1 MMLTGTEHPWY
12 CVMRAAMHRLR
23 FTLAS
28 SQSLSD
34 DAAFER
40 DKITRSRRCRTA
52 HVNFQPTM
60 RVTYRL
66 CFLLL
71 CLVGAV
77 RAHCPALQQCEC
89 ESNPSRVVCDGI
101 SGNATENA
109 DLPAL
114 SSLPSVEMYIFR
126 NFKQMQAHAFENV
139 TFLSNRSIVI
149 QLINVS
155 TIHSNAFSTSLAM
168 PNDSSLSIDIDHG
181 SLTLRWS
188 AFNRLKIQRLRFLNV
203 NLFNGRPVFDTL
215 ALGEGLQID
224 ELIFEQTGLTGF
236 TSGIRNA
243 VQVRRLSIRQCP
255 ALTQLTDKSLPSF
268 LSTSTSLEIADT
280 GLRLINAH
288 TFQAWAL
295 LLRELLIRNNT
306 NFTSLPSGIV
316 DGVLMEL
323 ETLDLSS
330 NPIGQLDRNYDWFPY
345 SYAKHLVLKQQQL
358 DLYLR
363 AGILK
368 TLVNLRTID
377 FSDGFVAD
385 DELGETNLIRD
396 HVPNMPNLE
405 LIDVSFTNLTATM
418 IVDLLAKLSHSAN
431 RTVHV
436 RLLGQTLNDSHF
448 CSFFSIFQHAPNLL
462 RLELDVTHEC
472 NCVVDVFF
480 NDEQFQGTTNHP
492 QGRPS
497 CLSDPTRLRCDI
509 RSQLTLS
516 KCSISRPTP
525 DESGSN
531 TGNLSKMAFIGM
543 MVGLAVA
550 VLSLLLLGSGMA
562 YRVRRTSRRLTE
574 VDMEQPAENP
584 LAAVIEERLQSQ
596 H

>member
-1 MMLTGTEHPWY
+1 
-12 CVMRAAMHRLR
+12 
-23 FTLAS
+23 
-28 SQSLSD
+28 
-34 DAAFER
+34 
-40 DKITRSRRCRTA
+40 
-52 HVNFQPTM
+52 M
-60 RVTYRL
+60 RVSYHL

-71 CLVGAV
+71 CLLGAV

-89 ESNPSRVVCDGI
+89 ESDASRVICDGS
-101 SGNATENA
+101 SGNETENSYF
-109 DLPAL
+109 PEL
-114 SSLPSVEMYIFR
+114 SSLPSVELYIFR
-126 NFKQMQAHAFENV
+126 NFKQMQAHVFENM
-139 TFLSNRSIVI
+139 TFLGNHSIVI
-149 QLINVS
+149 QLVNVS

-168 PNDSSLSIDIDHG
+168 PSDSSLSIDIAHG
-181 SLTLRWS
+181 SLTLRLS

-203 NLFNGRPVFDTL
+203 HLFNGRPVFDTYS
-215 ALGEGLQID
+215 LGEGLQID
-224 ELIFEQTGLTGF
+224 ELIFEQSGLTGF
-236 TSGIRNA
+236 TSGIRNT
-243 VQVRRLSIRQCP
+243 VQVRRLSIRHCA

-268 LSTSTSLEIADT
+268 LSTSTSLEIANT

-288 TFQAWAL
+288 TFQAWSL
-295 LLRELLIRNNT
+295 VLRELLIRNNT

-330 NPIGQLDRNYDWFPY
+330 NSIGQLERNYDWFPY

-368 TLVNLRTID
+368 TLVNLRTVD
-377 FSDGFVAD
+377 FSEGFVAE
-385 DELGETNLIRD
+385 DELGKTNLIRD
-396 HVPNMPNLE
+396 HVPSMANLE
-405 LIDVSFTNLTATM
+405 LIDVSFTNLTETM

-431 RTVHV
+431 RTVQV
-436 RLLGQTLNDSHF
+436 RLLGHTLNDSHF

-462 RLELDVTHEC
+462 HLELDATHEC
-472 NCVVDVFF
+472 NCAVDLFF
-480 NDEQFQGTTNHP
+480 NDEQLQSTTN
-492 QGRPS
+492 RPPMRPI
-497 CLSDPTRLRCDI
+497 CLSDSTRPRCDI
-509 RSQLTLS
+509 RAQLALS
-516 KCSISRPTP
+516 KCSLGKPIP

-562 YRVRRTSRRLTE
+562 YRVRRTRRRLTE
-574 VDMEQPAENP
+574 VDMEQPVENP
-584 LAAVIEERLQSQ
+584 LAAVIEERLQNL